1 MRKNRNSAAAWEIR
15 GVGRLPSVP
24 AELSPSPTCEQIPS
38 VTSPSMTSL
47 KARAERV
54 VSKLEA
60 ARCQLEVSAVQAR
73 EIRAQ
78 MRLETWGLT
87 HARMKSWILMVEIK
101 RNTLPG
107 EELCEAVAPKPTSRR
122 RVCGLRIQ

>member
-1 MRKNRNSAAAWEIR
+1 
-15 GVGRLPSVP
+15 
-24 AELSPSPTCEQIPS
+24 
-38 VTSPSMTSL
+38 MTSL

-87 HARMKSWILMVEIK
+87 HTRMKCWILMVEIK
-101 RNTLPG
+101 RNTLLG

-122 RVCGLRIQ
+122 RACGLRIQ

>member
-1 MRKNRNSAAAWEIR
+1 MRETRNSAAAWKSR
-15 GVGRLPSVP
+15 GAGHLPGVLAEP
-24 AELSPSPTCEQIPS
+24 AEPLPSPTCAQI
-38 VTSPSMTSL
+38 PSMTSL

-73 EIRAQ
+73 GIRAQ
-78 MRLETWGLT
+78 MRQETWGLT

-101 RNTLPG
+101 RNTLLG
-107 EELCEAVAPKPTSRR
+107 DELCEAVAPVPTSRR
-122 RVCGLRIQ
+122 RVCGLRVQ

>member
-78 MRLETWGLT
+78 MRL
-87 HARMKSWILMVEIK
+87 HAHLYLQSILYEQK
-101 RNTLPG
+101 G
-107 EELCEAVAPKPTSRR
+107 SPKLARQ
-122 RVCGLRIQ
+122 CLRA

>member
-1 MRKNRNSAAAWEIR
+1 MRMNRNSAAAWEIR
-15 GVGRLPSVP
+15 DVGRLPSVP
-24 AELSPSPTCEQIPS
+24 AELSPSPTCEQI
-38 VTSPSMTSL
+38 PSMTSL

-78 MRLETWGLT
+78 MRQETRGLT

-101 RNTLPG
+101 RNTLLG

>member
-1 MRKNRNSAAAWEIR
+1 MRKARNSAAAWKTR

-24 AELSPSPTCEQIPS
+24 AEPLPSPTCEQI
-38 VTSPSMTSL
+38 PSMTSL
-47 KARAERV
+47 KARAEKV

-101 RNTLPG
+101 RNTLLG